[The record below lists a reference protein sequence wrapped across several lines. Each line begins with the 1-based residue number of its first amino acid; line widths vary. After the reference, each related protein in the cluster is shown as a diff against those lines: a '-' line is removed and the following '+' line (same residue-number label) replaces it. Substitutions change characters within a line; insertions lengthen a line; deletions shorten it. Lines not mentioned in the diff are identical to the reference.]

1 MSKYAKLCRE
11 FVSAY
16 LQRSWTPADGLPEK
30 EVRKA
35 ELRLSLRL
43 PSALR
48 DFYLSV
54 GAVADLCSIHNTILP
69 PKDLSFE
76 EGYLMFMEENQSVV
90 SWGIKRKD
98 LRKPN
103 PEVWQ
108 RNNSFEKWY
117 SEEKGLIQLLT
128 SMFDWYNELGVW
140 SAK

>member
-16 LQRSWTPADGLPEK
+16 LQRSWTPTDGLSEK

-54 GAVADLCSIHNTILP
+54 GS
-69 PKDLSFE
+69 
-76 EGYLMFMEENQSVV
+76 
-90 SWGIKRKD
+90 
-98 LRKPN
+98 
-103 PEVWQ
+103 
-108 RNNSFEKWY
+108 
-117 SEEKGLIQLLT
+117 GLVL
-128 SMFDWYNELGVW
+128 DP
-140 SAK
+140 